1 MLGFLRRLRR
11 SLIEEG
17 HLKKYV
23 VYAIGEILLVMIGI
37 LLALQINN
45 WNESRKTR
53 ATEQVY
59 LLALKGEFKKNL
71 EEFDRA
77 LAANS
82 TKIEASLQLEKFTG
96 SIARDTSETALAQF
110 FTATFGIRVD
120 FNPSMSVLEDLVNS
134 GKLGIISSNEL
145 RQKLSGWNAS
155 IERIHTQEGRTLV
168 YADKV
173 TGFIGERGDFRRIMS
188 IAVLPQLARESEAN
202 DSTNQEMVKEQ
213 SLSNNIMFFVATS
226 RALSERFIEPTKME
240 LLEIIS
246 LIEDEIAR

>member
-45 WNESRKTR
+45 WNEGSKTR
-53 ATEQVY
+53 VTEQVY
-59 LLALKGEFKKNL
+59 LIALKGEFEENL
-71 EEFDRA
+71 KEFDRA
-77 LAANS
+77 IAANN
-82 TKIEASLQLEKFTG
+82 TKIETSLRLEKFTG

-110 FTATFGIRVD
+110 FGASFGSRVD

-155 IERIHTQEGRTLV
+155 VQRVQTQEDRTLV
-168 YADKV
+168 YVDKV
-173 TGFIGERGDFRRIMS
+173 TGFIGERGDFRRFMS
-188 IAVLPQLARESEAN
+188 IGALPELAKDSDAN
-202 DSTNQEMVKEQ
+202 DPTNQEMVKEQ
-213 SLSNNIMFFVATS
+213 SLSNYITQVLTYRQFS
-226 RALSERFIEPTKME
+226 
-240 LLEIIS
+240 
-246 LIEDEIAR
+246 

>member
-17 HLKKYV
+17 HLKKYA

-53 ATEQVY
+53 ATEQIY
-59 LLALKGEFKKNL
+59 LIALKGEFEENL
-71 EEFDRA
+71 SEFDRA
-77 LAANS
+77 LTENN
-82 TKIEASLQLEKFTG
+82 TKIEAGLQLEKFTG
-96 SIARDTSETALAQF
+96 SIARDTSESVLAQF

-134 GKLGIISSNEL
+134 GKLGIISSDEL
-145 RQKLSGWNAS
+145 RQRLSGWNAS
-155 IERIHTQEGRTLV
+155 VQRIHTQEGRTLV

-173 TGFIGERGDFRRIMS
+173 TGFIGERGDFRRILS
-188 IAVLPQLARESEAN
+188 VDVIPQLARESKAS
-202 DSTNQEMVKEQ
+202 DPANQEMVKEQ
-213 SLSNNIMFFVATS
+213 SLSNYIMFFIATS
-226 RALSERFIEPTKME
+226 RALSERFLEPTKLE

-246 LIEDEIAR
+246 LIEDEIAS